1 MAKVDGF
8 EVTRLRA
15 AESVRLILDTTVA
28 NPATIVLDA
37 VDEIQSSSRHI
48 LLSALIQI
56 VQHSLSVVK
65 VFVTS
70 RDDSN
75 IHALLSDNVAVR
87 IQNEHTRK
95 DMDEFVHQEVS
106 SAIQNRRMLNGVVSD
121 NLKQDLMSILI
132 AEAGEM

>member
-1 MAKVDGF
+1 VAKVDGF